1 MHAYFLEIFNTAV
14 IAGWLVLAVMVA
26 RLLLK
31 KAPAWI
37 KCALWAVVGLRLVWP
52 FKIESPVSMVPSVQ
66 TLPPSEL
73 THYTPQVHTGITSM
87 NAVINP
93 FFGETFAADP
103 GASANPLQVVTE
115 AASWIWIAGVIVML
129 SYMVLSYL
137 RLRTLVA
144 AGMPAGGNI
153 YLCDRIE
160 SPFILGIIRP
170 RIYLPSGLSQE
181 KWADILAH
189 EQAHLSRRDHWW
201 KPLGFLLLTIF
212 WFHPLLWLAYI
223 LLCRDVELACDE
235 KVIRNLTPEEK
246 QRYSTTLLECSLSRK
261 WITACPLAFG
271 EVGVKER
278 VKNVLNYKKPT
289 FWIIVVAL
297 VVCAVVAVCFLT
309 DPVNKT
315 EKGSITAADVA
326 GKQFVY
332 AGKGAGSEFVIN
344 IYKNGTFQYYAG
356 VYSSHIG
363 QGDWQVRDG
372 KLYLHDTSL
381 QNPMIFVFSV
391 MDGDLV
397 YIAAESYPFMYVD
410 VKDGDCFRYY
420 ADIPLSDEDRNI
432 PGPAEVWHKIHNV
445 IGLETGEFQLAAFP
459 DHTFRWGN
467 GKIETVHEGK
477 STALVEDAT
486 IYYLIAVDLNF
497 DNQPEICASIYTENK
512 GEHVLIYDVA
522 NDDTHIMHDSDGAYV
537 YYLYT
542 RYVDG
547 HYYVMC
553 AKDDAK
559 TGKVVEAGRL
569 YFSDG
574 KTPSILAPTLGSLS
588 SDTVTILFDWEHP
601 DTPHQGEVEL
611 EGFLGVT
618 VRWYFA
624 PNYFGNDRPVIVK
637 DGKETLLFENFPSP
651 TTMYITDVTGDGKPD
666 LCADV
671 YYFFSGMPSFN
682 AVCVYDYANDRY
694 YMLSD
699 SVHTSHAKKISYYL
713 RMVDGKLLC
722 DKVNDANGSI
732 QATGPLYLAD
742 LGEGMTLQ
750 MLPIK
755 TYPSPVVYSYTVG
768 NGLNSVA
775 LTVTHEG
782 NCKMYYGF
790 LPEGGVYKDGR
801 LLGTCT
807 VSDGKLC
814 FYTED
819 QKKYVFQFKGDD
831 LIFIADQS
839 SAVPENC
846 ILSDGTLLK
855 AKKIYE

>member
-1 MHAYFLEIFNTAV
+1 MKMLRAK
-14 IAGWLVLAVMVA
+14 LVELQMQEKAEKISD
-26 RLLLK
+26 LK
-31 KAPAWI
+31 GVQ
-37 KCALWAVVGLRLVWP
+37 L
-52 FKIESPVSMVPSVQ
+52 KIEWGSQIRSYVFMPYQMVKDNR
-66 TLPPSEL
+66 TAFE
-73 THYTPQVHTGITSM
+73 TS
-87 NAVINP
+87 NIN
-93 FFGETFAADP
+93 
-103 GASANPLQVVTE
+103 
-115 AASWIWIAGVIVML
+115 
-129 SYMVLSYL
+129 
-137 RLRTLVA
+137 
-144 AGMPAGGNI
+144 
-153 YLCDRIE
+153 
-160 SPFILGIIRP
+160 
-170 RIYLPSGLSQE
+170 
-181 KWADILAH
+181 
-189 EQAHLSRRDHWW
+189 
-201 KPLGFLLLTIF
+201 
-212 WFHPLLWLAYI
+212 
-223 LLCRDVELACDE
+223 
-235 KVIRNLTPEEK
+235 
-246 QRYSTTLLECSLSRK
+246 
-261 WITACPLAFG
+261 
-271 EVGVKER
+271 
-278 VKNVLNYKKPT
+278 
-289 FWIIVVAL
+289 
-297 VVCAVVAVCFLT
+297 
-309 DPVNKT
+309 
-315 EKGSITAADVA
+315 
-326 GKQFVY
+326 
-332 AGKGAGSEFVIN
+332 
-344 IYKNGTFQYYAG
+344 
-356 VYSSHIG
+356 
-363 QGDWQVRDG
+363 
-372 KLYLHDTSL
+372 
-381 QNPMIFVFSV
+381 SV

-569 YFSDG
+569 YFPDG

-722 DKVNDANGSI
+722 DKVNAVFDVVPHLGDKDQPQRAIYVGHPNV
-732 QATGPLYLAD
+732 TGCKVWAEALYPL
-742 LGEGMTLQ
+742 M
-750 MLPIK
+750 
-755 TYPSPVVYSYTVG
+755 
-768 NGLNSVA
+768 
-775 LTVTHEG
+775 
-782 NCKMYYGF
+782 
-790 LPEGGVYKDGR
+790 KD
-801 LLGTCT
+801 
-807 VSDGKLC
+807 V
-814 FYTED
+814 
-819 QKKYVFQFKGDD
+819 
-831 LIFIADQS
+831 
-839 SAVPENC
+839 
-846 ILSDGTLLK
+846 LSK
-855 AKKIYE
+855 